1 MATRLIL
8 MSVHWSLRFSPFLFL
23 ASCFEEEV
31 FEDVL
36 FFDHERE
43 WLSSWVCFEDGE
55 VVVNV
60 FEMIS
65 MMKTANGT
73 NWPNSNQISI
83 IFVAESSGSFAEIP
97 PESHEQ
103 ICFHLGNSKMLMIM
117 YYCNSV
123 LYWGPSLGLFFSHLP
138 FIHLILFINF
148 LWYFIFEQQFL
159 LLTELKMFLHVTSED
174 AS

>member
-1 MATRLIL
+1 
-8 MSVHWSLRFSPFLFL
+8 MSVHWSLRFSSFLFL
-23 ASCFEEEV
+23 ASCFEEEGL
-31 FEDVL
+31 EDVL
-36 FFDHERE
+36 FFAHERE
-43 WLSSWVCFEDGE
+43 WRSSWVCFEDDE

-103 ICFHLGNSKMLMIM
+103 ICFHWGNYEMLMIM
-117 YYCNSV
+117 YYCKSV
-123 LYWGPSLGLFFSHLP
+123 CTTHLSQGLSDLKQKCTQLRVPFLGTIFNALL
-138 FIHLILFINF
+138 LGFINF
-148 LWYFIFEQQFL
+148 VRSAWKTTF
-159 LLTELKMFLHVTSED
+159 
-174 AS
+174 